1 LKSANVLPEFVL
13 YSGGAALFKSCHW
26 PKTVLVFMAMGA
38 SILLFVVLQAVG
50 PAAQL
55 STAVVVRVSGAV
67 SQPLALSL
75 QDLAAMPRTKIT
87 VKEHDTMA
95 TYEGVALTEILQKAG
110 APLGKQMH
118 GKALASYVLVTARD
132 GYRVVFALPEL
143 DPDFTDASQH
153 IILAD
158 TADGKPLPEKQ
169 GPVRI
174 VVPNEKKGARWI
186 RMVESIE
193 VVKLP

>member
-1 LKSANVLPEFVL
+1 M
-13 YSGGAALFKSCHW
+13 FKSCHW
-26 PKTVLVFMAMGA
+26 PRTVLTFNAMGA
-38 SILLFVVLQAVG
+38 SILLILALQAVG

-55 STAVVVRVSGAV
+55 PTGVAVHVSGAV

-75 QDLAAMPRTKIT
+75 QDLAAMPRIKVTA
-87 VKEHDTMA
+87 KEHDTTA
-95 TYEGVALTEILQKAG
+95 TYEGVALTEILQRAG
-110 APLGKQMH
+110 APLGKQLH

-143 DPDFTDASQH
+143 DPDFTDASRQ

-169 GPVRI
+169 APLRI
-174 VVPNEKKGARWI
+174 IDSQEKRGARWI

>member
-1 LKSANVLPEFVL
+1 M
-13 YSGGAALFKSCHW
+13 FKSCHW
-26 PKTVLVFMAMGA
+26 PKTMLIFIPMGA
-38 SILLFVVLQAVG
+38 SILLILALQAVG

-55 STAVVVRVSGAV
+55 STGVVVRVSGAV

-87 VKEHDTMA
+87 AKEHDTIA
-95 TYEGVALTEILQKAG
+95 TYEGVALAEILQKAG
-110 APLGKQMH
+110 APLGKLLR

-132 GYRVVFALPEL
+132 RYRVVFALPEL
-143 DPDFTDASQH
+143 DPDFTDTSQK

-174 VVPNEKKGARWI
+174 VVPQEKKGARWI
-186 RMVESIE
+186 RMVETVE
-193 VVKLP
+193 VVEVP

>member
-1 LKSANVLPEFVL
+1 
-13 YSGGAALFKSCHW
+13 
-26 PKTVLVFMAMGA
+26 MGA
-38 SILLFVVLQAVG
+38 SIFLILALQTVG

-55 STAVVVRVSGAV
+55 PTGVVVRISGAV

-75 QDLAAMPRTKIT
+75 QDLAAMPRTKVT
-87 VKEHDTMA
+87 AKEHDATA
-95 TYEGVALTEILQKAG
+95 TYEGVTLTEILENAG
-110 APLGKQMH
+110 APLGKQLH
-118 GKALASYVLVTARD
+118 GKALAGYVLVTARD

-143 DPDFTDASQH
+143 DPDFTDASQQ

-158 TADGKPLPEKQ
+158 NVDGKPLPEKQ

-174 VVPNEKKGARWI
+174 VVPQEKRAARWI

>member
-1 LKSANVLPEFVL
+1 
-13 YSGGAALFKSCHW
+13 
-26 PKTVLVFMAMGA
+26 MGA
-38 SILLFVVLQAVG
+38 SILLILALQAVG

-55 STAVVVRVSGAV
+55 PTGVVLRVSGAV

-75 QDLAAMPRTKIT
+75 QDLAAMPRTKVT
-87 VKEHDTMA
+87 AKEHDSTA

-110 APLGKQMH
+110 APLGKQLH
-118 GKALASYVLVTARD
+118 GKALASYVLVTAHD

-143 DPDFTDASQH
+143 DPDFTDASRQ
-153 IILAD
+153 IVLAD
-158 TADGKPLPEKQ
+158 TADGKPLTEKQ

-174 VVPNEKKGARWI
+174 IVPQEKRGARWI

-193 VVKLP
+193 VVKIP

>member
-1 LKSANVLPEFVL
+1 MLAFI
-13 YSGGAALFKSCHW
+13 
-26 PKTVLVFMAMGA
+26 AMGA
-38 SILLFVVLQAVG
+38 SLALILAFQTVG

-55 STAVVVRVSGAV
+55 STGVVLHVSGAV

-75 QDLAAMPRTKIT
+75 EDLASMPRTKLT
-87 VKEHDTMA
+87 AKEHGQTA

-110 APLGKQMH
+110 APLGKLLR
-118 GKALASYVLVTARD
+118 GKAMASYVLVTAHD

-143 DPDFTDASQH
+143 DPDFTDASKQ

-174 VVPNEKKGARWI
+174 VVPQEKKGARWI
-186 RMVESIE
+186 RMVETIE
-193 VVKLP
+193 VVELP